1 MLILEECFRNAW
13 KGRDVFQQLATM
25 EGEIYREKEGRRTF
39 RFELNGESYFAKIFM
54 GTGWKALLKAL
65 CKFRKPVFSAEN
77 EWKAIAMLEQLGIA
91 TLQVAGYGKR
101 GRNPARKQSF
111 IITKE
116 LKPTISLEDLCRDW
130 GQQTPPLHLK
140 RALITR
146 VAQIARKLHDNGMVH
161 RDLYLCHFL
170 MNTEEDV
177 VHRPN
182 ASPQLHL
189 IDLHRTE
196 RRRRMGERWR
206 VKDVAGLYFSSM
218 DIGLT
223 QRDRLRFIDAYS
235 KRPWREAIV
244 AENRFWKRV
253 VRRGR
258 AGYSEFRRK
267 NPHLFQ

>member
-1 MLILEECFRNAW
+1 
-13 KGRDVFQQLATM
+13 M
-25 EGEIYREKEGRRTF
+25 EGQVYREKDGRRTF
-39 RFELNGESYFAKIFM
+39 RFELNGESYFAKVFM
-54 GTGWKALLKAL
+54 GIGWTALLRAL
-65 CKFRKPVFSAEN
+65 LKFRKPVFSAEN
-77 EWKAIAMLEQLGIA
+77 EWKAIARLERIGIA
-91 TLQVAGYGKR
+91 TMQVVGHGKR
-101 GRNPARKQSF
+101 GRIPARQQSF

-130 GQQTPPLHLK
+130 RTQPPSLHLK
-140 RALITR
+140 RALIAR
-146 VAQIARKLHDNGMVH
+146 VADIARKLHDNGMVH

-170 MNTEEDV
+170 MDTGDEA
-177 VHRPN
+177 VHPPN
-182 ASPQLHL
+182 ASPPLYL

-196 RRRRMGERWR
+196 RRRRIKERWR

-223 QRDRLRFIDAYS
+223 QRDRLRFVEAYS

-244 AENRFWKRV
+244 AEKRFWRRV

-258 AGYSEFRRK
+258 AGYREFRRK